1 MSRSCLEAS
10 VSLSVSLSGKQVHRD
25 SRHICRY
32 TDAAGTRTTLRGQ
45 VDQGRLPEDESSIA
59 HIVRYFQDEV
69 SREDLQLLLTEDEAW
84 QIFVKA
90 AELSGDEAESLR
102 DALMEFAT
110 DVDLDEEDK
119 VALQKYLL
127 ERERFLN
134 EFPQAKAELE
144 ECIAKL
150 HALADKVDQVHRNC
164 TISNVVATSAG
175 AVSGI
180 LTIVG
185 LALAPV
191 TVGASL
197 ALTATGLGLGTAAA
211 VTGVSTSIVEHATTI
226 SAEAEAG
233 RLTSTSVKKVEKV
246 AEAVGQS
253 VPKVIAITK
262 SCIQVLQGIGKNV
275 RALKIAQT
283 NSRLVA
289 SAKRLMTTGKISA
302 RSSRQVQRAFG
313 GTALAMSKGAR
324 MMGFATAGIFLLM
337 DVVTLVKESQ
347 HLHEGAKSKSA
358 EELRERAQELARKLQ
373 ELTEI
378 HRSLQQGPMQW
389 MP

>member
-1 MSRSCLEAS
+1 MA
-10 VSLSVSLSGKQVHRD
+10 
-25 SRHICRY
+25 
-32 TDAAGTRTTLRGQ
+32 
-45 VDQGRLPEDESSIA
+45 PEDKSSIA
-59 HIVRYFQDEV
+59 DIVRYLQDYV
-69 SREDLQLLLTEDEAW
+69 SKEDLQLLLTENEAW
-84 QIFVKA
+84 QIFLKE

-102 DALMEFAT
+102 DALTEFTT
-110 DVDLDEEDK
+110 DVDTDEEYK
-119 VALQKYLL
+119 VALQKFLQD
-127 ERERFLN
+127 RERFLN
-134 EFPQAKAELE
+134 EFPRVKAELE

-175 AVSGI
+175 TVSGI

-211 VTGVSTSIVEHATTI
+211 VTGVSTSIVEHAATI

-233 RLTSTSVKKVEKV
+233 RLMSTSVENMEKV
-246 AEAVGQS
+246 AKAVGQS
-253 VPKVIAITK
+253 VPKVITITK
-262 SCIQVLQGIGKNV
+262 SCVQVVKDIGKSV
-275 RALKIAQT
+275 RAIKIAQT
-283 NSRLVA
+283 NPRVVA

-313 GTALAMSKGAR
+313 GTTLAMSKGAR
-324 MMGFATAGIFLLM
+324 ILGFATAGIALLV

-347 HLHEGAKSKSA
+347 HLHEGAKSESA
-358 EELRERAQELARKLQ
+358 EELRQRAQELAGKLQ
-373 ELTEI
+373 ELTAF
-378 HRSLQQGPMQW
+378 HRSLQPD
-389 MP
+389 PIA